1 MTKYFETA
9 QINNRIVECPECS
22 FKFRVK
28 QAPRG
33 AGAQYV
39 KEWDHVP
46 AQLLRIAQ
54 VWYAYADMQ
63 ETPMTKVAA
72 REHLARHAVCLTENA
87 ASARISEL
95 LGIGA
100 IRVATPEERYNA
112 PDYTDKAPQ
121 YILNRCMV
129 TKLLNAGGRL

>member
-1 MTKYFETA
+1 MTEIDPAT
-9 QINNRIVECPECS
+9 QINNRHVQCPSCNYT
-22 FKFRVK
+22 FRVK

-33 AGAQYV
+33 SGAQYT
-39 KEWDHVP
+39 KDWDHVP